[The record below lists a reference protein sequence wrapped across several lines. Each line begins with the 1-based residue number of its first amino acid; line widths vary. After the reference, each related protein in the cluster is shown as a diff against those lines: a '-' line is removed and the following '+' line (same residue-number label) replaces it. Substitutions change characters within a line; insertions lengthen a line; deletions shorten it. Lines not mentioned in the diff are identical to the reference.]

1 MLLPKKLFEDDDI
14 ESCHDPDDIS
24 IEAFDMDDSDDSWMM
39 MMTMNAMP
47 TSTSNDQ
54 EMAVMKMLMSMTNN
68 ELINSVLVSSMNPL
82 KNFTKPLKFC

>member
-1 MLLPKKLFEDDDI
+1 MI
-14 ESCHDPDDIS
+14 
-24 IEAFDMDDSDDSWMM
+24 MM
-39 MMTMNAMP
+39 MMNAMP

-82 KNFTKPLKFC
+82 KNFTKPLKFCCKKSKLEYPGST